1 MPYAFCLLPY
11 ASCQHTSAYVSI
23 RCTCE
28 AHARGICGDKRGVVD
43 NTEERGFEELPDFF
57 FCELLKGLVATSS
70 GICSS
75 FLWYQ

>member
-1 MPYAFCLLPY
+1 MPFALCLMPLV
-11 ASCQHTSAYVSI
+11 SIRQHTSAYVSI

-57 FCELLKGLVATSS
+57 FV
-70 GICSS
+70 S
-75 FLWYQ
+75 F